1 VRKVQA
7 DEYRVRVKEQAARH
21 QPRYGVATHWGKS
34 LDDTEDIYRVIFEEH
49 PHTVESLVWARDL
62 EFLPAEGEEER

>member
-1 VRKVQA
+1 MQA
-7 DEYRVRVKEQAARH
+7 DKYRVRVKEQAARH
-21 QPRYGVATHWGKS
+21 QGRYGVASHWGKS
-34 LDDTEDIYRVIFEEH
+34 LDDKEDDIYRVVFGEH